1 MSAHGFLREAVVVSD
16 DAGQFNVGQH
26 ALYWIH
32 AERLVHKLETFT
44 DQQRRAQQH
53 VRGLI
58 GWIYGD
64 LKSYSARSSRS

>member
-1 MSAHGFLREAVVVSD
+1 VVVSD

-26 ALYWIH
+26 ALCWIH

-44 DQQRRAQQH
+44 DQQHVAQQH

-58 GWIYGD
+58 WWF
-64 LKSYSARSSRS
+64 YSRAEGLPAHTDAASTQ